1 MKIRICKD
9 AQFSS
14 VDKEIKTYYHI
25 ERKYLFF
32 WTQLL
37 HPCITT
43 LDEAE
48 KWAENYMYMN
58 GKSEQSVVVKEYNVQ

>member
-1 MKIRICKD
+1 MKIRITKVE
-9 AQFSS
+9 QFSS
-14 VDKEIKTYYHI
+14 CDKKIETYYHI

-37 HPCITT
+37 HPCMTT

-58 GKSEQSVVVKEYNVQ
+58 GKAEQSSVVKEYNVL